1 VGQFKWIGLLGDYRR
16 YDAILFSY
24 LTIATR
30 LTANLSYGRDA
41 DSLQKYLGY
50 SDLIRGYDDQSFA
63 ITNANCPADVVNAQ
77 RCNRLLGS
85 KVAFANVE
93 LRFPIV
99 RGGLAGVIP
108 LPPIE
113 GAFFYDAGTT
123 WFNGQKVEFRR
134 DSQDNPA
141 NVRSLLTSYG
151 FGLRIN
157 LFNYVI
163 LRWDYAIPQDSPG
176 RHGFWQFSLYPTF

>member
-1 VGQFKWIGLLGDYRR
+1 M
-16 YDAILFSY
+16 
-24 LTIATR
+24 
-30 LTANLSYGRDA
+30 
-41 DSLQKYLGY
+41 QKYLGY
-50 SDLIRGYDDQSFA
+50 SDLIRGYDDQSFV
-63 ITNANCPADVVNAQ
+63 ITNNNCPADVTNAQ

-85 KVAFANVE
+85 KMAFGNIE
-93 LRFPIV
+93 LRFPLV
-99 RGGLAGVIP
+99 RGGMAGAVP

-113 GAFFYDAGTT
+113 GAFFYDVGTT
-123 WFNGQKVEFRR
+123 WFNGQKVEFSR

-151 FGLRIN
+151 FGVRIN

>member
-1 VGQFKWIGLLGDYRR
+1 
-16 YDAILFSY
+16 
-24 LTIATR
+24 
-30 LTANLSYGRDA
+30 
-41 DSLQKYLGY
+41 
-50 SDLIRGYDDQSFA
+50 
-63 ITNANCPADVVNAQ
+63 VVFGNI
-77 RCNRLLGS
+77 
-85 KVAFANVE
+85 E

-123 WFNGQKVEFRR
+123 WFNGQKVEFKRS
-134 DSQDNPA
+134 SQDDPA

-151 FGLRIN
+151 FGLRVN

-163 LRWDYAIPQDSPG
+163 LRWDYAIPKDSPG
-176 RHGFWQFSLYPTF
+176 RKGFWQFSLYPTF